1 MSPYLNYFGLS
12 REPFTIAPDPS
23 LLYPSETHREAV
35 AHLRYGLECEG
46 GFILLTGEVGT
57 GKTTLTRML
66 LSTLPGEVRVAYLL
80 HSQHAAD
87 DLLAS
92 LLQELDIALPAAGPV
107 SFSKQCIDL
116 LYQNLLAAHG
126 KNKKTLVVIEEA
138 QNLPTELLEMLRLLS
153 NLETDRS
160 KLLHILLV
168 GQPEL
173 LDSLARREL
182 RQLNQRVVSRFHLQ
196 PLAAADV
203 EAYLEHRLRAV
214 GAQRKI
220 FAPGSA
226 ALLAKLSEGIPRRL
240 NLIAQQA
247 LIAAYASGVDHV
259 TPKLIRAVVPEVLG
273 APPTKVAVRGGWRVL
288 IALFLTGLMALALVI
303 NPSWRERLSTV
314 WQPLGVEPTA
324 VPSLPSGYQQP
335 LQPGD
340 TNKPLV
346 SWLVAQLARHG
357 LLELGYIS
365 GGHYA
370 PPLVAAV
377 SAWQQLNGLPAS
389 GVVDLPTVRSLQQ
402 TAATERGE

>member
-1 MSPYLNYFGLS
+1 MSPYLSYFGLS

-23 LLYPSETHREAV
+23 LLYPSNTHREAV
-35 AHLRYGLECEG
+35 AHLRYGLEREG

-66 LSTLPGEVRVAYLL
+66 LATLPAEVRVAYLL
-80 HSQHAAD
+80 HSQLAAD
-87 DLLAS
+87 DLLAA
-92 LLQELDIALPAAGPV
+92 LLQELDIALPAVGPV

-116 LYQNLLAAHG
+116 LYQNLLAAHADG
-126 KNKKTLVVIEEA
+126 RRTLVVIEEA

-196 PLAAADV
+196 PLAAADI

-214 GAQRKI
+214 GAQRKL
-220 FAPGSA
+220 FANGA
-226 ALLAKLSEGIPRRL
+226 AAALAKLSGGIPRRL

-247 LIAAYASGVDHV
+247 LIAAYASGADQVSA
-259 TPKLIRAVVPEVLG
+259 KLVRAAAPEVLG
-273 APPTKVAVRGGWRVL
+273 EPTAKPRRAGW
-288 IALFLTGLMALALVI
+288 LVI
-303 NPSWRERLSTV
+303 AGALLLVALSAQPSWRELLVAV
-314 WQPLGVEPTA
+314 WQPQPLPA
-324 VPSLPSGYQQP
+324 APLPALPSSYRQP

-340 TNKPLV
+340 SDKPLV
-346 SWLVAQLARHG
+346 NWLVAQLTRHG
-357 LLELGYIS
+357 LLEAGYIS

-370 PPLVAAV
+370 PPLAAAV
-377 SAWQQLNGLPAS
+377 VDWQRLNGLPAN
-389 GVVDLPTVRSLQQ
+389 GVLDLPTVRSLQR
-402 TAATERGE
+402 AVPVEGAK